1 VNEGGR
7 GKRETRRGPDVDLDA
22 LLCALVL
29 APRTFAR
36 NRFFALHENP
46 AVRRVRRR
54 ASRVRGIIRQLV
66 GNGKAKG
73 EVVGEQILEDGQVL
87 LRYRVEDLAFARTTA
102 LSALE
107 AAALRYAL
115 HRAGAGPLEDED
127 RHKVEEALAR
137 LGRDIEIDG

>member
-7 GKRETRRGPDVDLDA
+7 GKPAGTRAPDVDLDA

-107 AAALRYAL
+107 AAALRFAL
-115 HRAGAGPLEDED
+115 HRAGAGSLDDED
-127 RHKVEEALAR
+127 RLKVEEALSR
-137 LGRDIEIDG
+137 LGRDIDIDG